1 MEKRIL
7 GRTNFEVS
15 SVGIGG
21 IPIQR
26 VDKDQAV
33 EILREALNQGMN
45 FIDTA
50 RGYNGSEEII
60 GHAL

>member
-15 SVGIGG
+15 VIGFGG

-26 VDKDQAV
+26 VDKDTA
-33 EILREALNQGMN
+33 
-45 FIDTA
+45 IDIIERA
-50 RGYNGSEEII
+50 I
-60 GHAL
+60 GHRH